1 MCDINLQIW
10 IYWPNHPEIT
20 PNHGSMGENMVP
32 SCALD
37 VQVQAYLSLFL
48 AAHGEE
54 IAASKA
60 QSPSGGSFSFW
71 VLAWGKLMETM
82 GKWNEIET

>member
-20 PNHGSMGENMVP
+20 PNHGSMGEHG
-32 SCALD
+32 ALCD

-60 QSPSGGSFSFW
+60 QSPSGGSFSW
-71 VLAWGKLMETM
+71 SWLG
-82 GKWNEIET
+82 GN